1 MPIQLNRWGGVHNE
15 EVDRKAIF
23 ALKILLLVAIPTVM
37 ASTILATVYAWIQ
50 GRQYGYTVEDWQR
63 CLVSPN
69 KGGFGVGDQ
78 TLFTGS
84 AATFAM
90 KAVVFLILSFNGVNA
105 GLIDHD
111 MLPYALFVSFS
122 GLLGMTVYRESSP
135 IQPEPRVMS
144 ATLVTLTKFIHPR
157 MYADLPAYQGQPEP
171 SLCTHAFHFNQA
183 FLVVQYMMLLLGVG
197 LFSIAVYTIA
207 FSPRDYLD
215 VRLAGTRATLT
226 LVPVIMTGYLLTLL
240 AKEIVA
246 VETMQVLQESQLGY
260 MFMFKKADMGMC
272 PGVP

>member
-84 AATFAM
+84 AVRAPGTAR
-90 KAVVFLILSFNGVNA
+90 ALSCEV
-105 GLIDHD
+105 
-111 MLPYALFVSFS
+111 P
-122 GLLGMTVYRESSP
+122 SS
-135 IQPEPRVMS
+135 
-144 ATLVTLTKFIHPR
+144 
-157 MYADLPAYQGQPEP
+157 
-171 SLCTHAFHFNQA
+171 
-183 FLVVQYMMLLLGVG
+183 
-197 LFSIAVYTIA
+197 
-207 FSPRDYLD
+207 
-215 VRLAGTRATLT
+215 
-226 LVPVIMTGYLLTLL
+226 LVPHHPLLHFPFLPH
-240 AKEIVA
+240 ARPP
-246 VETMQVLQESQLGY
+246 SR
-260 MFMFKKADMGMC
+260 
-272 PGVP
+272 